1 MTSIHA
7 NARSNKIGA
16 VSLLLVTAGMTAYI
30 WGMVAITTGILGFRT
45 PAEAIMDEPR
55 TVTYTAKRAE
65 TQDPYQELGAY
76 YPFRLPE
83 NDETKYT
90 VVETETTSRN
100 QPALKRLIR
109 SQVVHTHGRML
120 YTPKAPNA
128 HERDTAIRAYVDDQ
142 TNDRLLALAEIT
154 KDDDQALIR
163 WARAVPREP
172 TTAANPPK
180 RAIEIR
186 ISTDDTPIRFL
197 KEAGITL
204 ALGIT
209 FTVASAAINQTDR
222 TRQRNARRHGRKQE
236 SKQNCETHPEI
247 TS

>member
-1 MTSIHA
+1 MASVNAMASI
-7 NARSNKIGA
+7 NKIDA
-16 VSLLLVTAGMTAYI
+16 VNFLLVAAGMAAYI
-30 WGMVAITTGILGFRT
+30 WGVVAITAGIMGFRT
-45 PAEAIMDEPR
+45 PAETVMDEPR

-65 TQDPYQELGAY
+65 TQDPYQKTGAY
-76 YPFRLPE
+76 YPFRIPE
-83 NDETKYT
+83 NGETNYT
-90 VVETETTSRN
+90 VVETQTTSRN

-109 SQVVHTHGRML
+109 SQVVHTHGRIM
-120 YTPKAPNA
+120 YTPTVPNA
-128 HERDTAIRAYVDDQ
+128 RERDTAIRAYVDDQ
-142 TNDRLLALAEIT
+142 THDRLLALAEIT

-172 TTAANPPK
+172 TKAVHPPK

-197 KEAGITL
+197 KEFGIAS

-209 FTVASAAINQTDR
+209 LTVASVATNQIDKK
-222 TRQRNARRHGRKQE
+222 RQRNARRRERKQE
-236 SKQNCETHPEI
+236 NRQTQPKI